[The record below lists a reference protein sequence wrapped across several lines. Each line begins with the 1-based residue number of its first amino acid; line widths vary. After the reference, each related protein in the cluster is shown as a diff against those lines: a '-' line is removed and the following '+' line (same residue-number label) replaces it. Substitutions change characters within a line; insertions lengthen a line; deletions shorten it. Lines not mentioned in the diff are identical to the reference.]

1 MTDPYNSYQGP
12 TVPAPAVAA
21 PPPIRPARDA
31 ISGLDVSDKWKD
43 LFRTIERAGGPDLPR
58 FRVLSVPER
67 RSLQFN
73 WLAFIFGPV
82 YYLTKGL
89 WRQAAVYTVIF
100 IALALTL
107 DALGLHKV
115 IRGLGPGFGAIYAI
129 RANISY
135 YKKMV
140 LDEAP
145 WV

>member
-21 PPPIRPARDA
+21 PPARPARDA
-31 ISGLDVSDKWKD
+31 ISRLDVSDRWKD
-43 LFRTIERAGGPDLPR
+43 LFRAIERAGGPELPR
-58 FRVLSVPER
+58 FRALSVPER
-67 RSLQFN
+67 RSIHFN

-82 YYLTKGL
+82 YYLAKGL
-89 WRQAAVYTVIF
+89 WRQTVLYILIF

-107 DALGLHKV
+107 DALGLDKV
-115 IRGLGPGFGAIYAI
+115 LGGLGPGLSAFFAV

-140 LDEAP
+140 LGEAP